1 MVIVI
6 SAIVVTLETIPE
18 TAATEMSERVETTL
32 EREGTG
38 IPAPERNGVRVF
50 SILA

>member
-6 SAIVVTLETIPE
+6 SAIVVALETIPE
-18 TAATEMSERVETTL
+18 MAATEMLERVETTL
-32 EREGTG
+32 ERGGTG
-38 IPAPERNGVRVF
+38 IPAPERNEVRVS